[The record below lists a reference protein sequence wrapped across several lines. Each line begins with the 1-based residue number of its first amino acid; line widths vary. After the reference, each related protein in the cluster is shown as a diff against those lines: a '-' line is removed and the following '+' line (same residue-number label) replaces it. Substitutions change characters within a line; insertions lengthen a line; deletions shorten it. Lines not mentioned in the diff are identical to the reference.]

1 MKKTVIQIV
10 LFLLP
15 ILFSGC
21 KKDVMDNG
29 YYCDEKLDMLNSY
42 MNMPRPSD
50 SYNYPIRPCMN
61 RWKELTSTSD
71 MIKACEIP
79 PETLKKMSTQAVIQA
94 LWEYPF
100 FTEFLISALGIGY
113 RDLQKDMETS
123 IFRNNAYKELL
134 LRKDAGMSLLKR
146 YKLVDPVA
154 KEHMHH
160 PLVLELLFA
169 QPEFLQQL
177 TLKEKKRLVATAFTK
192 NEQRIA
198 SGIFGNI
205 KIEPVTLLLIARTM
219 QSAAYAP
226 FMTDINNSKELK
238 RFVSGS
244 MFYGQTEERT
254 RLEQQIID
262 NGKNFI
268 NEKE

>member
-1 MKKTVIQIV
+1 
-10 LFLLP
+10 
-15 ILFSGC
+15 
-21 KKDVMDNG
+21 
-29 YYCDEKLDMLNSY
+29 
-42 MNMPRPSD
+42 MPRPSD

-177 TLKEKKRLVATAFTK
+177 TLKEKKRLVATAFAK

-205 KIEPVTLLLIARTM
+205 QIEPVTLLLIARTM
-219 QSAAYAP
+219 QAAVYAP
-226 FMTDINNSKELK
+226 FMTDINNNKELK
-238 RFVSGS
+238 RFVSSGFCS
-244 MFYGQTEERT
+244 EADGNCTKLKEQIVGYGKDF
-254 RLEQQIID
+254 ID
-262 NGKNFI
+262 N
-268 NEKE
+268 